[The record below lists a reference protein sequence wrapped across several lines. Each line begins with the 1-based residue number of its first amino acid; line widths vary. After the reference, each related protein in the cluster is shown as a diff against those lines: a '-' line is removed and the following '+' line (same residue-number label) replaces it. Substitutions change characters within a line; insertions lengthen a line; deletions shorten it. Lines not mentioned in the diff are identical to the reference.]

1 MAKGKA
7 KSAVQPEVV
16 AAIAAALA
24 IYGYSAQ
31 AGYQVS
37 SIKPSNPWKK
47 AGLLEAMLG
56 RDLTLRNV

>member
-7 KSAVQPEVV
+7 KSAVKPEIV

-24 IYGYSAQ
+24 LYGYSAET
-31 AGYQVS
+31 GYQVS
-37 SIKPSNPWKK
+37 SIKKSNPWKK

-56 RDLTLRNV
+56 RDLTLRNF